1 MNNKQTNPKRLF
13 GNKRSAKEQEI
24 HERHVKARRSY
35 EEDMDLHEEFIHKLN
50 RENGI
55 GVKESVQN

>member
-1 MNNKQTNPKRLF
+1 MNDKETNPSKLF

-24 HERHVKARRSY
+24 HERHVQARRTY
-35 EEDMDLHEEFIHKLN
+35 EEEMDRHEDYIHHLN

-55 GVKESVQN
+55 GRKRNVQK